1 MARRRLE
8 GLQRVL
14 GVNAL
19 FSTAYGNVGSSIYY
33 ALGLVASYALGLTPV
48 VFVITGFFFFCTA
61 ASYAEA
67 TAMFPE
73 AGGSSSFARR
83 AFNEFWSFFAAWAG
97 MLTYTVT
104 IAISAF
110 FVPHYIGGVFEFAE
124 FLRSSPGDIFA
135 ACVVISLLAAV
146 NVLGAKE
153 STGINVTLAV
163 VDFLTQLLL
172 VVIGAI
178 LVLSPEQLA
187 ENVNLGTAPTWSD
200 FILAVPIGML
210 AYTGIETVSNMA
222 EEARDEAHTIPAA
235 INRVRIAV
243 FAIYFTLP
251 AIALSALPVT
261 REGGEY
267 VTKLGLTQ
275 EQGGFAGDPVLGV
288 VKQLDL
294 GVLQG
299 ATELYVGL
307 LAATILFLATNAG
320 IIGVSRLVYS
330 MGIHRQMPDAL
341 RRLHPRFRTPWIG
354 IIVFSVAAIVLILPG
369 QETLLGS
376 VYSFGALLSF
386 TMAHA
391 SVARLRAKRPDV
403 ERPYRGPGN
412 LSIRGYDAPLFALV
426 GGGFTAIAFV
436 VIVVLN
442 LQVAAIGTGWL
453 IVGVLVYAAF
463 RRRQGLDL
471 TSTHKVAI
479 PQPVVDHEAEYDSVL
494 VHFGDEGYDEQ
505 VLATAVKLAARK
517 RRGIHVLVTITV
529 PNSLEIDA
537 SMPAE
542 EAAADSLIEQAKL
555 QGGGRVSG
563 HWEKVRAGQ
572 AGRRIIEEAQ
582 DMRAAAVVLTLPR
595 RIAGTSVFG
604 NTLETVLAERPCR
617 VIIESRPPAKRDR
630 PRRRA
635 RAKVA
640 P

>member
-8 GLQRVL
+8 GLERVL

-33 ALGLVASYALGLTPV
+33 ALGLVASYALGLTPL
-48 VFVITGFFFFCTA
+48 VFIITGFFFFCTA

-110 FVPHYIGGVFEFAE
+110 FVPHYVGGVFDFAE
-124 FLRSSPGDIFA
+124 PLRTSPGDIVA
-135 ACVVISLLAAV
+135 AAVVISLLAAV

-172 VVIGAI
+172 VVIGAV
-178 LVLSPEQLA
+178 LVFSPETLA
-187 ENVNLGTAPTWSD
+187 DNIHFGTAPSWD
-200 FILAVPIGML
+200 NFILAIPIGML

-222 EEARDEAHTIPAA
+222 EEAKDEVHTIPKA

-251 AIALSALPVT
+251 AVALSALPVT
-261 REGGEY
+261 RVDGEY
-267 VTKLGLTQ
+267 QTRLGLT
-275 EQGGFAGDPVLGV
+275 EEEGGFAGDPVLGV

-294 GVLQG
+294 GIFQH
-299 ATELYVGL
+299 ATEIYVGL

-341 RRLHPRFRTPWIG
+341 RRLHPQFRTPWIG
-354 IIVFSVAAIVLILPG
+354 IIVFSAAAIVLILPG

-391 SVARLRAKRPDV
+391 SVARLRAKRPDI

-412 LSIRGYDAPLFALV
+412 VRIGNYDAPLFALV
-426 GGGFTAIAFV
+426 GGTFTAIAFV
-436 VIVVLN
+436 VIIVLN
-442 LQVAAIGTGWL
+442 LRVAAIGTGWL
-453 IVGVLVYAAF
+453 LVGIAVYATY

-471 TSTHKVAI
+471 ASTHKVAI
-479 PQPVVDHEAEYDSVL
+479 AQPVVDHEAEYDSVL
-494 VHFGDEGYDEQ
+494 VHVGDDTYDEQ
-505 VLATAVKLAARK
+505 TIATAIKLAARK

-529 PNSLEIDA
+529 PNSLQIDA
-537 SMPAE
+537 PIPEA
-542 EAAADSLIEQAKL
+542 EAAADSIIEQAKL

-582 DMRAAAVVLTLPR
+582 DMRAAAVIMTLPR
-595 RIAGTSVFG
+595 RVAGTSVFG
-604 NTLETVLAERPCR
+604 KTIETVLAERPCR
-617 VIIESRPPAKRDR
+617 IIIESRPPAR
-630 PRRRA
+630 PRRLLTA
-635 RAKVA
+635 AKAKVTA
-640 P
+640 